1 MTFKVPKKEIPKPMP
16 KLFAPIYRK
25 KRHGTGLVVTVWA
38 FLYACLYVYC
48 TAICKALDW
57 FGKKLVDL
65 IDHSDF
71 FAGCVTTAA
80 VISIWE
86 LLTR

>member
-16 KLFAPIYRK
+16 KLFAPLYRR
-25 KRHGTGLVVTVWA
+25 KRHGTGLFVTVWA
-38 FLYACLYVYC
+38 FLYACLYVYG
-48 TAICKALDW
+48 TAIGKALDW

-71 FAGCVTTAA
+71 FAGIITTAA

-86 LLTR
+86 LLTK

>member
-1 MTFKVPKKEIPKPMP
+1 MTFKVPMKEIPKPMP

-38 FLYACLYVYC
+38 FLYACLYVYG
-48 TAICKALDW
+48 TAIGKALDW

-65 IDHSDF
+65 IDNSDF
-71 FAGCVTTAA
+71 FAGCVATAA

>member
-1 MTFKVPKKEIPKPMP
+1 MTFKVPMKKIPK
-16 KLFAPIYRK
+16 LAPIYRH
-25 KRHGTGLVVTVWA
+25 KRHGTGVVLTVWA
-38 FLYACLYVYC
+38 FLYACAYVYS
-48 TAICKALDW
+48 KAVLNGLDW
-57 FGKKLVDL
+57 FGKNLVDL

>member
-1 MTFKVPKKEIPKPMP
+1 MP
-16 KLFAPIYRK
+16 KLFAPLYRR
-25 KRHGTGLVVTVWA
+25 KRHGTGLFVTVWA
-38 FLYACLYVYC
+38 FLYACLYVYG
-48 TAICKALDW
+48 TAIGKALDW

>member
-1 MTFKVPKKEIPKPMP
+1 MP
-16 KLFAPIYRK
+16 KLFAPLYRR
-25 KRHGTGLVVTVWA
+25 KRHGTGLFVTVWA

-48 TAICKALDW
+48 TAIGKALDW

-86 LLTR
+86 LLTK